1 MSLPLESAL
10 THVATR
16 QPVHGHN
23 YIKTTIL
30 RGFLLILWRFTLILV
45 SMPSIPPRRSPK
57 HTPVLV
63 KGSLER
69 LGKRLV
75 LARKLREMTQEQL
88 ATLSDVS
95 PSTLRSLEEGADGVS
110 IGNLLKVL
118 QGLQLLGQMDDVL
131 DPQHD
136 PEAVHFAARQ
146 VAR

>member
-1 MSLPLESAL
+1 
-10 THVATR
+10 
-16 QPVHGHN
+16 
-23 YIKTTIL
+23 
-30 RGFLLILWRFTLILV
+30 
-45 SMPSIPPRRSPK
+45 MPSIPPRRSPK

-88 ATLSDVS
+88 ASLSDVS

-118 QGLQLLGQMDDVL
+118 QGLHLLGQLDDLL
-131 DPQHD
+131 DPRRD
-136 PEAVHFAARQ
+136 PEAVSFAERQ
-146 VAR
+146 VGR